1 MIELLTLITM
11 WCYNSYDTKSDVK
24 RCQKELIKCHQESL
38 VKKSDSQLMAC
49 FQKNTE
55 K

>member
-1 MIELLTLITM
+1 MIEVLTLITL
-11 WCYNSYDTKSDVK
+11 WCSNSYDTKSDVK
-24 RCQKELIKCHQESL
+24 KCQKELIKCHQDSIPKKSESL
-38 VKKSDSQLMAC
+38 LMAC